1 MAVLSM
7 SDGELRRLEVLRDV
21 DRGGLP
27 VRAAAQLLGRSE
39 RQVWRLLK
47 AFRSAGAAGLI
58 SKKRG
63 RPSNRRT
70 AAAVRAAVLWV
81 VRHNYADFGPTLAT
95 EKLAA
100 EHGFSFSSETLRKW
114 MIVDGLWRDR
124 KQRRRVH
131 QPRPRRECVGE
142 LVQVDGSEHWWFE
155 DRGPQCTLLV
165 FVDDA
170 TSRLMHLQFV
180 ESESTPVQARGRLFA
195 YFHAARAYLEA
206 WGKPVAFYSDKHGV
220 FRVNHPGA
228 LGGDGMTQ
236 FGRALHALNID
247 IICANSSPAKGR
259 VERANKTLQD
269 RLVKELRL
277 AGAATLAEGNALLP
291 AFIADY
297 NARFAKAPANDKDLH
312 RPLRAGDDLDDTFA
326 WKEERTLSQALT
338 LQYDKVV
345 FILEPSEQAKAAI
358 GKRVTVVDYPDG
370 RLAIRYRGVELA
382 YRTFDKV
389 RQVSQAAIVEN
400 KQLGA
405 ALAFIRDQQ
414 LRREPEHRSD
424 RAPRRRDQHNARL
437 FKVG

>member
-1 MAVLSM
+1 MFGVTVRLM
-7 SDGELRRLEVLRDV
+7 SDRELQRLEVLQDL
-21 DRGGLP
+21 DRRRLTP
-27 VRAAAQLLGRSE
+27 TAAGQLLGLER
-39 RQVWRLLK
+39 RQVFRLLK
-47 AFRSAGAAGLI
+47 AYRIEGPTGLI
-58 SKKRG
+58 SKRRG
-63 RPSNRRT
+63 RRSNRRKLE
-70 AAAVRAAVLWV
+70 ALRRAVLTIFRQW
-81 VRHNYADFGPTLAT
+81 YWDFGPTLAA
-95 EKLAA
+95 EKLR
-100 EHGFSFSSETLRKW
+100 EDHGIAVGRETLRHW
-114 MIVDGLWRDR
+114 MIEAGLWRDR
-124 KQRRRVH
+124 KQRKRIH
-131 QPRPRRECVGE
+131 QPRPRRDCVGE

-155 DRGPQCTLLV
+155 ARGPQCTLLV
-165 FVDDA
+165 FIDDA

-180 ESESTPVQARGRLFA
+180 ESESTFA

-247 IICANSSPAKGR
+247 ITCANSSPAKGR

-297 NARFAKAPANDKDLH
+297 NARFATAPANNKDLH
-312 RPLRAGDDLDDTFA
+312 RSLHASEDLDDTFA

-338 LQYDKVV
+338 LQYDKVM

-370 RLAIRYRGVELA
+370 RLSIRHRGVELA
-382 YRTFDKV
+382 YRTFDKI

-414 LRREPEHRSD
+414 LRREPERRSG
-424 RAPRRRDQHNARL
+424 PRRRDQRDARL

>member
-1 MAVLSM
+1 MAVLSV

-21 DRGGLP
+21 DRDGLP
-27 VRAAAQLLGRSE
+27 VGAAARLLERSE

-47 AFRSAGAAGLI
+47 AFRAEGAAGLI

-63 RPSNRRT
+63 RPSNRKT
-70 AAAVRAAVLWV
+70 AASVRAAVLWI
-81 VRHNYADFGPTLAT
+81 VRQNYADFGPTLAA

-100 EHGFSFSSETLRKW
+100 EHGFAFSSETLRQW
-114 MIVDGLWRDR
+114 MIADGLWLDR
-124 KQRRRVH
+124 RQRRQHVH
-131 QPRPRRECVGE
+131 QPRSRRDCVGE
-142 LVQVDGSEHWWFE
+142 LVQVDGCEHWWFE

-180 ESESTPVQARGRLFA
+180 ESESTFA

-259 VERANKTLQD
+259 VERAHKTLQD

-277 AGAATLAEGNALLP
+277 AGAASLAAGNALLP
-291 AFIADY
+291 GFIAAY
-297 NARFAKAPANDKDLH
+297 NARFAKPPVNAKDLH
-312 RPLRAGDDLDDTFA
+312 RPPRVGEDLDDAFA
-326 WKEERTLSQALT
+326 WKEERTLSRALT
-338 LQYDKVV
+338 LQYDKVL
-345 FILEPSEQAKAAI
+345 FILEPSEPAKAAI

-370 RLAIRYRGVELA
+370 RLSIRYRGVELA
-382 YRTFDKV
+382 YRTFDKI
-389 RQVSQAAIVEN
+389 RQVDQGAIADN
-400 KQLGA
+400 KRLGA
-405 ALAFIRDQQ
+405 VLAMIRDQQ
-414 LRREPEHRSD
+414 LQRQPEHRSTK
-424 RAPRRRDQHNARL
+424 APRRHDQQNARL

>member
-1 MAVLSM
+1 M
-7 SDGELRRLEVLRDV
+7 RDV
-21 DRGGLP
+21 DRGDLP

-47 AFRSAGAAGLI
+47 EFRAAGAAGLV

-70 AAAVRAAVLWV
+70 AASVRTAALWI
-81 VRHNYADFGPTLAT
+81 VRQYYADFGPTLAA

-114 MIVDGLWRDR
+114 MIADGLWRDR
-124 KQRRRVH
+124 RQRKSIH
-131 QPRPRRECVGE
+131 QPRRRRECVGE

-180 ESESTPVQARGRLFA
+180 ESESTFA
-195 YFHAARAYLEA
+195 YFHAVRTYLQT

-236 FGRALHALNID
+236 FSRALHALNID

-291 AFIADY
+291 VFIADY
-297 NARFAKAPANDKDLH
+297 NARFAKAPANNKDLH
-312 RPLRAGDDLDDTFA
+312 RPLRASDDLDDTFA

-338 LQYDKVV
+338 LQYDKVM
-345 FILEPSEQAKAAI
+345 FILEPSDQAKAAI

-370 RLAIRYRGVELA
+370 RLSIRYRGVELA
-382 YRTFDKV
+382 YRTFDKL

-400 KQLGA
+400 KHLGA
-405 ALAFIRDQQ
+405 ALAFIREQQ

-424 RAPRRRDQHNARL
+424 RAPRRRDQQNPRL